1 MPRLLPS
8 VALAL
13 LMAGCTQFPEID
25 ARVPEAERNAP
36 PPRLIPL
43 APLLARADAATL
55 QSRVSPEAGAP
66 LEARA
71 ATLSERPVPTATART
86 PDAAARLAALSA
98 RAEALREGAVIAQD
112 TRARMDAGVTLPA
125 ALQ

>member
-55 QSRVSPEAGAP
+55 QSRVAP
-66 LEARA
+66 YVVE
-71 ATLSERPVPTATART
+71 V
-86 PDAAARLAALSA
+86 DKF
-98 RAEALREGAVIAQD
+98 GAVIAQD